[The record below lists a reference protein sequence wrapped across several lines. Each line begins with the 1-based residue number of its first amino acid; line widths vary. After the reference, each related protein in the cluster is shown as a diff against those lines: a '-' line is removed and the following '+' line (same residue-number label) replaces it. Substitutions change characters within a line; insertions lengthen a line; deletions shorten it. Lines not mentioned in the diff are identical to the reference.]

1 MFYRKTLDIFR
12 ESIEEFDLIVNGI
25 EVDVDDVHILD
36 EDLIR
41 RTRDDLLIIDAAADA
56 GRAIEGARYLS
67 LDNLIGQA
75 FGRTYTLVNN
85 APTLMHRQASEFI
98 SEITTR
104 VSARTGFLG
113 PISCRYF
120 NNLIESQFK
129 KTHNTRRLH
138 SSFAYKRR
146 RHFAPRAIRLR

>member
-1 MFYRKTLDIFR
+1 MFYRKTLDLFR
-12 ESIEEFDLIVNGI
+12 ESIEEFDLIVDGI
-25 EVDVDDVHILD
+25 EVDIDDVHILD

-56 GRAIEGARYLS
+56 GRAIEGTRYLS
-67 LDNLIGQA
+67 LDNPIGQA

-104 VSARTGFLG
+104 YLLG
-113 PISCRYF
+113 RDFFGLSHADTSI
-120 NNLIESQFK
+120 
-129 KTHNTRRLH
+129 T
-138 SSFAYKRR
+138 
-146 RHFAPRAIRLR
+146 